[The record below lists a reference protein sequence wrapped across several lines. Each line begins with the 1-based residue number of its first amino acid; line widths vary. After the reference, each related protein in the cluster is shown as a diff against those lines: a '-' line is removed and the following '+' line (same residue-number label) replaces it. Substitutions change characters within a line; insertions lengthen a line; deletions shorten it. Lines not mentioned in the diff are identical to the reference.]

1 MVPQAQQLAFE
12 CVALVFQA
20 TLSSVLRL
28 VFENP
33 AADAFDVR
41 VADRNVAQEVLS
53 KRRLPAFLVGTDHGV
68 ELALLLVH
76 SKVWV
81 AQLFGTAFN
90 AILALKAYAGVE
102 AMQQF
107 WDVR

>member
-20 TLSSVLRL
+20 ALSSVLRL

-53 KRRLPAFLVGTDHGV
+53 
-68 ELALLLVH
+68 
-76 SKVWV
+76 
-81 AQLFGTAFN
+81 
-90 AILALKAYAGVE
+90 
-102 AMQQF
+102 
-107 WDVR
+107 